1 MYPVIIDAFEEYRIY
16 RHKLNMLSCVIPEL
30 DEGNICPACP
40 KQMNVTPR
48 VCKLHAI
55 FRRGIV
61 NYLSRPYLNL
71 NIFTKMVRKFPAIS
85 HQFKEAKD
93 KVGSLIQDP
102 GNELKLKMYAL
113 FKQSSMISTLFKPIE
128 LYNNWK
134 ANLDAIFEAC
144 TSAAIE
150 GTEAKYITSKL
161 PNFFAKNSGLQASL
175 MSKNLKQCLEIVFY
189 NLLYEH
195 FYLLKL
201 THYLKSFEKFL
212 SLKFILKFIIHY
224 ITDVNFFLGLR
235 T

>member
-1 MYPVIIDAFEEYRIY
+1 MECQASIKSICQSFEEFNHNHIFSSYATPKMYPVIIDAFEEYRIY

-161 PNFFAKNSGLQASL
+161 PNFLQ
-175 MSKNLKQCLEIVFY
+175 KTVVF
-189 NLLYEH
+189 
-195 FYLLKL
+195 KPA
-201 THYLKSFEKFL
+201 
-212 SLKFILKFIIHY
+212 
-224 ITDVNFFLGLR
+224 
-235 T
+235 